1 MVAVA
6 LAAAVLT
13 RLTFLRCRH
22 AVWLRPRLPAC
33 HSNGSA
39 AYLSP
44 AAGVCSLLPSGDTV
58 ATLFVPTGSGP
69 CCCAAWGRG
78 CHVLALQHC
87 SRPSPAY
94 VCHFFLQT
102 KPGPTWHSHSATSP
116 RSSCCRMPR
125 PCRRRSRCAGR
136 RAGGWGG
143 RWAGGRA
150 PPQVL
155 LEAFPVHGCGAAP
168 GGQTRSCAA
177 DVHAKCRV

>member
-1 MVAVA
+1 MA

-13 RLTFLRCRH
+13 RLTFSSCRH
-22 AVWLRPRLPAC
+22 AVRLTPRLPAC

-44 AAGVCSLLPSGDTV
+44 PAGVRSLLPSGDTV

-78 CHVLALQHC
+78 RHVLGLQHC
-87 SRPSPAY
+87 SRPSPACL
-94 VCHFFLQT
+94 CHFSLQT
-102 KPGPTWHSHSATSP
+102 KPGPTWHSHLATSP

-136 RAGGWGG
+136 RAGVGWALG
-143 RWAGGRA
+143 RWEGAASGFAGGLPRTWLRRRA
-150 PPQVL
+150 WRPNPQL
-155 LEAFPVHGCGAAP
+155 RC
-168 GGQTRSCAA
+168 
-177 DVHAKCRV
+177 